1 MQEQVHVALSEE
13 TTALSAAERA
23 QLIQDVTDDA
33 LGYGPIDRFLHD
45 PGITEVMVNGPK
57 TVFIERRGKIE
68 ITDAEFVDEDHLR
81 RTIDKIVSEVG
92 RRIDEASP
100 MVDARLPDG
109 SRVNAVIHPVAIG
122 GPYLTIR
129 RFSKEPYTVDDL
141 IGFGT
146 MTSQVAHFLD
156 ACVRGQLNA
165 VISGGTGTGKT
176 TLLNVVS
183 SFIPDHDRIVTI
195 EDAKELRLSQT
206 HVVSLEARPPNVEG
220 MGEVKIRELVRN
232 SLRMRP
238 DRVIVGEARGAE
250 ALDMLQ
256 AMNTG
261 HDGSLTT
268 VHSNSP
274 RDALSRIETMT
285 LMAGIEL
292 PVRAI
297 REQMASALDVI
308 VHLSRLRDGTR
319 RVTNVCEVLGMEG
332 DTIVLQDVFA
342 FDFGMGVDDEGRFLG
357 RLEEHWHPTE
367 LLGASD
373 RPRREARARAVPA
386 RAVRASRR
394 RASLRKRAD
403 HERVD
408 RDLPHREFVHRKYR
422 QSCAHRA
429 ARCCRGR
436 TARGRDLRPLREA
449 RGQGRASARGLRAS
463 RPDSGPDARRRR
475 RTGLRRLRD
484 RGGADRRRVH
494 LADGRPSRL
503 ARTHRT
509 AARAGRRADT
519 RGRVALLHARVRGR
533 RLPPARG
540 ARRPDRRA

>member
-1 MQEQVHVALSEE
+1 MSQQYSRWQDLQRQPGNSSRTNQLEELRLRVHQFVIDQVGPKLSDEDVEEVELRRLVTEQVHKALSEE
-13 TTALSAAERA
+13 QTALSAAERT
-23 QLIQDVTDDA
+23 QLIQDVTDDT

-57 TVFIERRGKIE
+57 LVYIERRGKIE
-68 ITDAEFVDEDHLR
+68 RTDVEFVDEEHLK
-81 RTIDKIVSEVG
+81 RTIDKIVSQVG

-100 MVDARLPDG
+100 MVDARLLDG

-122 GPYLTIR
+122 GPFLTIR

-141 IGFGT
+141 INFGT
-146 MTSQVAHFLD
+146 MTPQVAHFLD
-156 ACVRGQLNA
+156 ACVRGQLNT

-183 SFIPDHDRIVTI
+183 SFIPDDDRIITI

-206 HVVSLEARPPNVEG
+206 HVCSMEARPPNVEG
-220 MGEVKIRELVRN
+220 KGEVKIRELVRN

-274 RDALSRIETMT
+274 RDTLSRIETMT

-297 REQMASALDVI
+297 REQTASALDLI
-308 VHLSRLRDGTR
+308 VHISRMRDGTR
-319 RVTNVCEVLGMEG
+319 RITNVCEVMGMEG
-332 DTIVLQDVFA
+332 ETIVLQDIYA

-357 RLEEHWHPTE
+357 RLKSTGIRPNFSERLADRGVKLEPE
-367 LLGASD
+367 LFTLEPFA
-373 RPRREARARAVPA
+373 RRV
-386 RAVRASRR
+386 V
-394 RASLRKRAD
+394 
-403 HERVD
+403 
-408 RDLPHREFVHRKYR
+408 
-422 QSCAHRA
+422 
-429 ARCCRGR
+429 
-436 TARGRDLRPLREA
+436 
-449 RGQGRASARGLRAS
+449 GLR
-463 RPDSGPDARRRR
+463 
-475 RTGLRRLRD
+475 
-484 RGGADRRRVH
+484 
-494 LADGRPSRL
+494 
-503 ARTHRT
+503 
-509 AARAGRRADT
+509 
-519 RGRVALLHARVRGR
+519 
-533 RLPPARG
+533 
-540 ARRPDRRA
+540 

>member
-1 MQEQVHVALSEE
+1 MTQQYSRWQDLQRQPGSARPAQIEELRLRVHQFVIDQVGPKLTDDDVEEDELRRLVQEQVHQALSEE
-13 TTALSAAERA
+13 HIALSAAERA
-23 QLIQDVTDDA
+23 QLIQDVTDDT
-33 LGYGPIDRFLHD
+33 LGYGPIDRYLHD

-57 TVFIERRGKIE
+57 QVYIERRGKIE
-68 ITDAEFVDEDHLR
+68 LTDVEFVDEDHLR

-129 RFSKEPYTVDDL
+129 RFSKDPYTVDDL
-141 IGFGT
+141 IGFGS
-146 MTSQVAHFLD
+146 MTPQVAHFLD
-156 ACVRGQLNA
+156 ACVRGQLNT

-183 SFIPDHDRIVTI
+183 SFIPDNDRIVTI

-206 HVVSLEARPPNVEG
+206 HVCSLEARPPNVEG
-220 MGEVKIRELVRN
+220 KGEVKIRELVRN

-274 RDALSRIETMT
+274 RDTLSRIETMT
-285 LMAGIEL
+285 LMGGIEL

-308 VHLSRLRDGTR
+308 IHISRLRDGSR
-319 RVTNVCEVLGMEG
+319 RITNVCEVLGMEG
-332 DTIVLQDVFA
+332 ETIVLQDVYS
-342 FDFGMGVDDEGRFLG
+342 FDFGMGVDDDGRFLG
-357 RLEEHWHPTE
+357 RLKST
-367 LLGASD
+367 GI
-373 RPRREARARAVPA
+373 RPNF
-386 RAVRASRR
+386 S
-394 RASLRKRAD
+394 
-403 HERVD
+403 ER
-408 RDLPHREFVHRKYR
+408 
-422 QSCAHRA
+422 
-429 ARCCRGR
+429 
-436 TARGRDLRPLREA
+436 
-449 RGQGRASARGLRAS
+449 
-463 RPDSGPDARRRR
+463 
-475 RTGLRRLRD
+475 
-484 RGGADRRRVH
+484 
-494 LADGRPSRL
+494 LADGGVKLEPEL
-503 ARTHRT
+503 FT
-509 AARAGRRADT
+509 
-519 RGRVALLHARVRGR
+519 LE
-533 RLPPARG
+533 PF
-540 ARRPDRRA
+540 ARRVVGLR